1 MLRAQKQNKF
11 HTELFIL
18 TERLVP
24 AVRGAGLFCLTGYC
38 VRLFASV
45 SVSVSVSVYPY
56 LYLGQEFFCI
66 HRIPVIDLE

>member
-24 AVRGAGLFCLTGYC
+24 AVRGAGLFCLTGCC
-38 VRLFASV
+38 VRLFA
-45 SVSVSVSVYPY
+45 SVSVYPY

>member
-24 AVRGAGLFCLTGYC
+24 VVRGAGLFCLTGCC
-38 VRLFASV
+38 VRLFA
-45 SVSVSVSVYPY
+45 SVSVSVYPY